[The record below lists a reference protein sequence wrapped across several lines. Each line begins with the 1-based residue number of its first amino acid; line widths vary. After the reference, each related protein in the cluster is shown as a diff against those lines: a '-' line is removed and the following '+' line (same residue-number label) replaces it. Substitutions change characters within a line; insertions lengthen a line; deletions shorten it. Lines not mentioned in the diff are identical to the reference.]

1 VTSEHKEVG
10 VVIEYIR
17 YEIPVG
23 QCEQFINAYRAAAE
37 QLASARQ
44 CLAFEVS
51 RGIESPG
58 RFVVRIE
65 WTSKHA
71 HEVGFQQEGLFRAFQ
86 ENVRPFN
93 RTVQEMDHYQVEVVS
108 VPQPA

>member
-1 VTSEHKEVG
+1 M
-10 VVIEYIR
+10 VIEYIR
-17 YEIPVG
+17 YEVPVG

-51 RGIESPG
+51 RGIESPN

-65 WTSKHA
+65 WTSKRA
-71 HEVGFQQEGLFRAFQ
+71 HEEGFQRERLFKAFQ
-86 ENVRPFN
+86 ENVKPFN
-93 RTVQEMDHYQVEVVS
+93 GNAREMEHYQVEVVS
-108 VPQPA
+108 VPQVAAVH

>member
-1 VTSEHKEVG
+1 M
-10 VVIEYIR
+10 VIEYIR
-17 YEIPVG
+17 YDIPVG

-37 QLASARQ
+37 QLATARQ

-65 WTSKHA
+65 WTSKRA
-71 HEVGFQQEGLFRAFQ
+71 HEEGFQREGLFRAFQ
-86 ENVRPFN
+86 ENVKPFN
-93 RTVQEMDHYQVEVVS
+93 GSIRETDHYQVEVVS
-108 VPQPA
+108 LPRVVTFQ